1 MERLAAEGLAD
12 LPSEGLSVALDRLG
26 LPMEGNPVS
35 ERLAALRRDER

>member
-12 LPSEGLSVALDRLG
+12 PPAEGLSAALDRLG
-26 LPMEGNPVS
+26 LPIEGSPVS